1 MVIIFVVTADDI
13 AQAHQA
19 VFARVTGDQ
28 PALQRGVEGRG
39 LDLRRGEL
47 PVFGRTAI
55 HAFNMQVIELVEGEF
70 EGVQAIDFHHSAVF
84 EGIEQGVGW
93 GSHGNQSL
101 NGKAPMIAHSA
112 PTQGGSAPAI
122 MRDTYSH
129 WTAPFPMDYRKPS
142 DRKSMHSRIVQ
153 ELGMQIVSG
162 RFLPDDKLP
171 AEALLCEEYAVS
183 RPVLREATRVLVAKG
198 LVYSR
203 PRVGTVV
210 KPRKDWHMLDPDV
223 LHWLMQSSPQ
233 SQFFDLLTS
242 VRSIIEPAAAALAA
256 QFATEADI
264 ASIGEAYQRMEAAP
278 TPEALLQPDL
288 DFHSRIADATH
299 NDLLANLCNML
310 SVAIAEALKHSN
322 QRPNLHERALP
333 RHKAILTAI
342 ENRDAL
348 GARHATL
355 VQLDDARSA
364 LNVVLGSDPS

>member
-1 MVIIFVVTADDI
+1 
-13 AQAHQA
+13 
-19 VFARVTGDQ
+19 
-28 PALQRGVEGRG
+28 
-39 LDLRRGEL
+39 
-47 PVFGRTAI
+47 
-55 HAFNMQVIELVEGEF
+55 
-70 EGVQAIDFHHSAVF
+70 
-84 EGIEQGVGW
+84 
-93 GSHGNQSL
+93 
-101 NGKAPMIAHSA
+101 MIVAA
-112 PTQGGSAPAI
+112 TPAI
-122 MRDTYSH
+122 MRSTPSH
-129 WTAPFPMDYRKPS
+129 RTAPFPMDYRKPS

-162 RFLPDDKLP
+162 RFKPDDKLP

-210 KPRKDWHMLDPDV
+210 KPRREWHMLDPDV

-233 SQFFDLLTS
+233 NEFFSLLTS

-256 QFATEADI
+256 QFATDADI
-264 ASIGEAYQRMEAAP
+264 ASIGEAYQRMESAP

-322 QRPNLHERALP
+322 QRPNLHELALP

-355 VQLDDARSA
+355 VQLDDARNA
-364 LNVVLGSDPS
+364 LNVVLGTDPA

>member
-1 MVIIFVVTADDI
+1 
-13 AQAHQA
+13 
-19 VFARVTGDQ
+19 
-28 PALQRGVEGRG
+28 
-39 LDLRRGEL
+39 
-47 PVFGRTAI
+47 
-55 HAFNMQVIELVEGEF
+55 
-70 EGVQAIDFHHSAVF
+70 
-84 EGIEQGVGW
+84 
-93 GSHGNQSL
+93 
-101 NGKAPMIAHSA
+101 
-112 PTQGGSAPAI
+112 
-122 MRDTYSH
+122 
-129 WTAPFPMDYRKPS
+129 MDYRKPS

-162 RFLPDDKLP
+162 CFQPDDKLP

-210 KPRKDWHMLDPDV
+210 KPRKEWHMLDPDV

-233 SQFFDLLTS
+233 NQFFDLLTS

-256 QFATEADI
+256 QFATDADI
-264 ASIGEAYQRMEAAP
+264 AAIGEAYQRMEAAP

-322 QRPNLHERALP
+322 QRPNLHELALP

>member
-1 MVIIFVVTADDI
+1 
-13 AQAHQA
+13 
-19 VFARVTGDQ
+19 
-28 PALQRGVEGRG
+28 
-39 LDLRRGEL
+39 
-47 PVFGRTAI
+47 
-55 HAFNMQVIELVEGEF
+55 
-70 EGVQAIDFHHSAVF
+70 
-84 EGIEQGVGW
+84 
-93 GSHGNQSL
+93 
-101 NGKAPMIAHSA
+101 
-112 PTQGGSAPAI
+112 
-122 MRDTYSH
+122 
-129 WTAPFPMDYRKPS
+129 MDYRKPS

-162 RFLPDDKLP
+162 RFKPCDKLP

-210 KPRKDWHMLDPDV
+210 KQRKEWHMLDPDV

-233 SQFFDLLTS
+233 NEFFDLLTS

-256 QFATEADI
+256 QFATDADI

-322 QRPNLHERALP
+322 QR
-333 RHKAILTAI
+333 
-342 ENRDAL
+342 
-348 GARHATL
+348 
-355 VQLDDARSA
+355 
-364 LNVVLGSDPS
+364 